1 MKRKILLMAVLY
13 TGLHA
18 SAQETVSMG
27 TGYSNENYYSLSSG
41 DEVSV
46 VRDNWD
52 IAFASNGLGSSSST
66 IRVNGSIG
74 TELYLF
80 SNDTADWATLDTT
93 GFQWS
98 QLINSETDWS
108 TGAFQNQTP
117 ASGLDLGWG
126 TYNTITHIVSGDRI
140 FLLKLANGVYK
151 KLIIDQLTG
160 GQFTFHYA
168 DLDGSNLVET
178 SVSKSNYDGKNFGYY
193 SLQNNASLDREPLA
207 DSWDLLF
214 TKYVVDLGGGYL
226 YGVTGVLANAGI
238 EVAQANNVN
247 NVLTESWQGHTF
259 EDNIGTIGWDWKSF
273 NMTTFAYEMEDSL
286 VYFIEDETGN
296 IYKVIFEGFGGSAT
310 GDFIFTKELVNAVGL
325 SEFKS
330 QILNVYPNPASG
342 IINVIFSSNDNE
354 IGLSIVDL
362 SGRTVASREL
372 NVNAG
377 MAQESIDISHLNS
390 GVYLLTLRTSKGIE
404 TQKISIR

>member
-1 MKRKILLMAVLY
+1 MKRTILLMAALY
-13 TGLHA
+13 AGLHA

-27 TGYSNENYYSLSSG
+27 SGYSNENYYSLSSG
-41 DEVSV
+41 DEISV

-52 IAFASNGLGSSSST
+52 IAFASDGLGSSSST
-66 IRVNGSIG
+66 IRINGSIG

-80 SNDTADWATLDTT
+80 SNDTADWGSLDTT

-117 ASGLDLGWG
+117 ASGFDLGWG
-126 TYNTITHIVSGDRI
+126 TYNSITHIVSGDRI

-160 GQFTFHYA
+160 GEFTFHYA

-178 SVSKSNYDGKNFGYY
+178 SVSKSNYAGKNFGYY
-193 SLQNNASLDREPLA
+193 SLQNNVSLDREPLA
-207 DSWDLLF
+207 NSWDLLF

-238 EVAQANNVN
+238 QVAQANSVN
-247 NVLTESWQGHTF
+247 NVLTESWQGHSF
-259 EDNIGTIGWDWKSF
+259 DDNIGTIGWDWKSF
-273 NMTTFAYEMEDSL
+273 NMTTFAYEIEDSL
-286 VYFIEDETGN
+286 VYFIEDEIGN
-296 IYKVIFEGFGGSAT
+296 IHKVVFTGFGGSST

-325 SEFKS
+325 TEFKNE
-330 QILNVYPNPASG
+330 ILNVYPNPASG

-354 IGLSIVDL
+354 VALSIVDL

>member
-1 MKRKILLMAVLY
+1 MKRTILLMAALY
-13 TGLHA
+13 AGLHA
-18 SAQETVSMG
+18 SAQETISMG
-27 TGYSNENYYSLSSG
+27 SGYSNENYYSLSSG
-41 DEVSV
+41 DEISV

-52 IAFASNGLGSSSST
+52 IAFASDGLGSSSST
-66 IRVNGSIG
+66 IRINGSIG

-80 SNDTADWATLDTT
+80 SNDTADWGSLDTT

-117 ASGLDLGWG
+117 ASGFDLGWG
-126 TYNTITHIVSGDRI
+126 TYNSITHIVSGDRI
-140 FLLKLANGVYK
+140 FLLKLANGAYK

-160 GQFTFHYA
+160 GEFTFHYA

-178 SVSKSNYDGKNFGYY
+178 SVSKSNYAGKNFGYY
-193 SLQNNASLDREPLA
+193 SLQNNVSLDREPLA
-207 DSWDLLF
+207 NSWDLLF

-238 EVAQANNVN
+238 QVAQANSVN
-247 NVLTESWQGHTF
+247 NVLTESWQGHSF
-259 EDNIGTIGWDWKSF
+259 DDNIGTIGWDWKSF
-273 NMTTFAYEMEDSL
+273 NMTTFAYEIEDSL
-286 VYFIEDETGN
+286 VYFIEDEIGN
-296 IYKVIFEGFGGSAT
+296 IHKVVFTGFGGSST
-310 GDFIFTKELVNAVGL
+310 GDFMFTKELVNAVGL
-325 SEFKS
+325 TEFKNE
-330 QILNVYPNPASG
+330 ILNVYPNPASG

-354 IGLSIVDL
+354 VALSIVDL

>member
-1 MKRKILLMAVLY
+1 MKRKILLMAALY

-52 IAFASNGLGSSSST
+52 IAFASDGLGSSSST
-66 IRVNGSIG
+66 IRINGSIG

-80 SNDTADWATLDTT
+80 SNDTADWGSLDTT

-117 ASGLDLGWG
+117 ASGFDLGWG
-126 TYNTITHIVSGDRI
+126 TYNSITHIVSGDRI

-160 GQFTFHYA
+160 GEFTFHYA

-178 SVSKSNYDGKNFGYY
+178 SVSKSNYAGKNFGYY
-193 SLQNNASLDREPLA
+193 SLQNNVSLDREPLA
-207 DSWDLLF
+207 NSWDLLF

-238 EVAQANNVN
+238 QVAQANSVN
-247 NVLTESWQGHTF
+247 NVLTESWQGHSF
-259 EDNIGTIGWDWKSF
+259 DDNIGTIGWDWKSF
-273 NMTTFAYEMEDSL
+273 NMTTFAYEIEDSL
-286 VYFIEDETGN
+286 VYFIEDEIGN
-296 IYKVIFEGFGGSAT
+296 IHKVVFTGFGGSST

-325 SEFKS
+325 TEFKN

-354 IGLSIVDL
+354 VALSIVDL

-372 NVNAG
+372 NVNTG

-390 GVYLLTLRTSKGIE
+390 GVYLLTLRTSKGIA

>member
-1 MKRKILLMAVLY
+1 MKRTILLMAALY
-13 TGLHA
+13 AGLHA

-27 TGYSNENYYSLSSG
+27 SGYSNENYYSLSSG
-41 DEVSV
+41 DEMSV

-52 IAFASNGLGSSSST
+52 IAFASDGLGSSSST
-66 IRVNGSIG
+66 IRINGSIG

-80 SNDTADWATLDTT
+80 SNDTADWGSLDTT

-117 ASGLDLGWG
+117 ASGFDLGWG
-126 TYNTITHIVSGDRI
+126 TYNSITHIVSGDRI

-160 GQFTFHYA
+160 GEFTFHYA

-178 SVSKSNYDGKNFGYY
+178 SVSKSNYAGKNFGYY
-193 SLQNNASLDREPLA
+193 SLQNNVSLDREPLA
-207 DSWDLLF
+207 NSWDLLF

-238 EVAQANNVN
+238 QVAQANSVN
-247 NVLTESWQGHTF
+247 NVLTESWQGHSF
-259 EDNIGTIGWDWKSF
+259 DDNIGTIGWDWKSF
-273 NMTTFAYEMEDSL
+273 NMTTFAYEIEDSL
-286 VYFIEDETGN
+286 VYFIEDEIGN
-296 IYKVIFEGFGGSAT
+296 IHKVVFTGFGGSST
-310 GDFIFTKELVNAVGL
+310 GDFIFTKEVVNAVGL
-325 SEFKS
+325 TEFKNE
-330 QILNVYPNPASG
+330 ILNVYPNPASG

-354 IGLSIVDL
+354 IALSIVDL

-372 NVNAG
+372 NVNTG

-390 GVYLLTLRTSKGIE
+390 GVYLLTLRTSKGIA

>member
-1 MKRKILLMAVLY
+1 MKRTILLMAALY
-13 TGLHA
+13 AGLHA

-27 TGYSNENYYSLSSG
+27 SGYSNENYYSLSSG
-41 DEVSV
+41 DEISV

-52 IAFASNGLGSSSST
+52 IAFASDGLGSSSST
-66 IRVNGSIG
+66 IRINGSIG

-80 SNDTADWATLDTT
+80 SNDTADWGSLDTT

-117 ASGLDLGWG
+117 ASGFDLGWG
-126 TYNTITHIVSGDRI
+126 TYNSITHIVSGDRI
-140 FLLKLANGVYK
+140 FLLKLANGAYK

-160 GQFTFHYA
+160 GEFTFHYA

-178 SVSKSNYDGKNFGYY
+178 SVSKSNYAGKNFGYY
-193 SLQNNASLDREPLA
+193 SLQNNVSLDREPLA
-207 DSWDLLF
+207 NSWDLLF

-238 EVAQANNVN
+238 QVAQANSVN
-247 NVLTESWQGHTF
+247 NVLTESWQGHSF
-259 EDNIGTIGWDWKSF
+259 DDNIGTIGWDWKSF
-273 NMTTFAYEMEDSL
+273 NMTTFAYEIEDSL
-286 VYFIEDETGN
+286 VYFIEDEIGN
-296 IYKVIFEGFGGSAT
+296 IHKVVFTGFGGSST
-310 GDFIFTKELVNAVGL
+310 GDFMFTKELVNAVGL
-325 SEFKS
+325 TEFKN

-342 IINVIFSSNDNE
+342 IINVIFSSYENE
-354 IGLSIVDL
+354 IALSIVDL

-390 GVYLLTLRTSKGIE
+390 GVYLLTLRTSKGIA

>member
-1 MKRKILLMAVLY
+1 MKRTILLMAALY
-13 TGLHA
+13 AGLHA

-27 TGYSNENYYSLSSG
+27 SGYSNENYYSLSNG
-41 DEVSV
+41 DEMSV

-52 IAFASNGLGSSSST
+52 IAFASDGLGSSSST
-66 IRVNGSIG
+66 IRINGSIG

-80 SNDTADWATLDTT
+80 SNDTADWGSLDTT

-117 ASGLDLGWG
+117 ASGFDLGWG
-126 TYNTITHIVSGDRI
+126 TYNSITHIVSGDRI
-140 FLLKLANGVYK
+140 FLLKLANGAYK

-160 GQFTFHYA
+160 GEFTFHYA

-178 SVSKSNYDGKNFGYY
+178 SVSKSNYAGKNFGYY
-193 SLQNNASLDREPLA
+193 SLQNNVSLDREPLA
-207 DSWDLLF
+207 NSWDLLF

-238 EVAQANNVN
+238 QVAQANSVN
-247 NVLTESWQGHTF
+247 NVLSESWQGHSF
-259 EDNIGTIGWDWKSF
+259 DDNIGTIGWDWKSF
-273 NMTTFAYEMEDSL
+273 NMTTFAYEIEDSL
-286 VYFIEDETGN
+286 VYFIEDEIGN
-296 IYKVIFEGFGGSAT
+296 IHKVVFTGFGGSST
-310 GDFIFTKELVNAVGL
+310 GDFMFTKELVNAVGL
-325 SEFKS
+325 TEFKN

-342 IINVIFSSNDNE
+342 IINVIFSSNENE
-354 IGLSIVDL
+354 IALSIVDL

>member
-1 MKRKILLMAVLY
+1 MKRTILLMAALY

-27 TGYSNENYYSLSSG
+27 SGYSNENYYSLSSG
-41 DEVSV
+41 DEISV

-52 IAFASNGLGSSSST
+52 IAFASDGLGSSSST
-66 IRVNGSIG
+66 IRINGSIG

-80 SNDTADWATLDTT
+80 SNDTADWGSLDTT

-117 ASGLDLGWG
+117 ASGFDLGWG
-126 TYNTITHIVSGDRI
+126 TYNSITHIVSGDRI

-160 GQFTFHYA
+160 GEFTFHYA

-178 SVSKSNYDGKNFGYY
+178 SVSKSNYAGKNFGYY
-193 SLQNNASLDREPLA
+193 SLQNNVSLDREPLA
-207 DSWDLLF
+207 NSWDLLF

-238 EVAQANNVN
+238 QVAQANSVN
-247 NVLTESWQGHTF
+247 NVLTESWQGHSF
-259 EDNIGTIGWDWKSF
+259 DDNIGTIGWDWKSF
-273 NMTTFAYEMEDSL
+273 NMTTFAYEIEDSL
-286 VYFIEDETGN
+286 VYFIEDEIGN
-296 IYKVIFEGFGGSAT
+296 IHKVVFTGFGGSST
-310 GDFIFTKELVNAVGL
+310 GDFIFTKEVVNAVGL
-325 SEFKS
+325 TEFKNE
-330 QILNVYPNPASG
+330 ILNVYPNPASG
-342 IINVIFSSNDNE
+342 IINVIFSSNENE
-354 IGLSIVDL
+354 IALSIVGL

-390 GVYLLTLRTSKGIE
+390 GVYLLTLRTSKGIA

>member
-1 MKRKILLMAVLY
+1 MAVLY

-354 IGLSIVDL
+354 IALSIVDL

>member
-1 MKRKILLMAVLY
+1 MAALFA
-13 TGLHA
+13 GFHA

-27 TGYSNENYYSLSSG
+27 SNYANENYYSLSSG
-41 DEVSV
+41 DENAM

-52 IAFASNGLGSSSST
+52 IAFASDGLGGSSST
-66 IRVNGSIG
+66 IRINGSIG

-80 SNDTADWATLDTT
+80 STDTADWGSLDTT

-98 QLINSETDWS
+98 QIINSETDWS

-117 ASGLDLGWG
+117 ASGFDLGWG
-126 TYNTITHIVSGDRI
+126 TYNSITHIVSGDRI
-140 FLLKLANGVYK
+140 FVLKLANGGYK

-160 GQFTFHYA
+160 GVFTFHYA

-178 SVSKSNYDGKNFGYY
+178 SVSKSNYAGKNFGYY
-193 SLQNNASLDREPLA
+193 SLQNNVSLDREPLA
-207 DSWDLLF
+207 NSWDLLF

-226 YGVTGVLANAGI
+226 YGVTGVLANAGL

-247 NVLTESWQGHTF
+247 NVLTESWQGHSF

-273 NMTTFAYEMEDSL
+273 NMTTFTYEIEDSL
-286 VYFIEDETGN
+286 VYFIEDEIGN
-296 IYKVIFEGFGGSAT
+296 IYKVIFTGFGGSST

-325 SEFKS
+325 TEFKN

-354 IGLSIVDL
+354 VALSIVDL

-372 NVNAG
+372 NVNIG
-377 MAQESIDISHLNS
+377 MAQESIEIDHLNS

-404 TQKISIR
+404 TQKIIIR

>member
-1 MKRKILLMAVLY
+1 MKRTILLMAALY
-13 TGLHA
+13 AGLA
-18 SAQETVSMG
+18 SAQETISMG
-27 TGYSNENYYSLSSG
+27 SGYSNENYYSLSSG
-41 DEVSV
+41 DEMSV

-52 IAFASNGLGSSSST
+52 IAFASDGLGSSSST
-66 IRVNGSIG
+66 IRINGSIG

-80 SNDTADWATLDTT
+80 SNDTADWGSLDTT

-117 ASGLDLGWG
+117 ASGFDLGWG
-126 TYNTITHIVSGDRI
+126 TYNSITHIVSGDRI

-160 GQFTFHYA
+160 GEFTFHYA
-168 DLDGSNLVET
+168 DLDGSNIVET
-178 SVSKSNYDGKNFGYY
+178 SVSKSNYAGKNFGYY
-193 SLQNNASLDREPLA
+193 SLQNNVSLDREPLA
-207 DSWDLLF
+207 NSWDLLF

-238 EVAQANNVN
+238 QVAQANSVN
-247 NVLTESWQGHTF
+247 NVLTESWQGHSF
-259 EDNIGTIGWDWKSF
+259 DDNIGTIGWDWKSF
-273 NMTTFAYEMEDSL
+273 NMTTFAYEIEDSL
-286 VYFIEDETGN
+286 VYFIEDEIGN
-296 IYKVIFEGFGGSAT
+296 IHKVVFTGFGGSST
-310 GDFIFTKELVNAVGL
+310 GDFMFTKELVNAVGL
-325 SEFKS
+325 TEFKN

-354 IGLSIVDL
+354 VALSIVDL

>member
-1 MKRKILLMAVLY
+1 MKRTILLMAALY

-27 TGYSNENYYSLSSG
+27 SGYSNENYYSLSSG
-41 DEVSV
+41 DEISV

-52 IAFASNGLGSSSST
+52 IAFASDGLGSSSST
-66 IRVNGSIG
+66 IRINGSIG

-80 SNDTADWATLDTT
+80 SNDTADWGSLDTT

-117 ASGLDLGWG
+117 ASGFDLGWG
-126 TYNTITHIVSGDRI
+126 TYNSITHIVSGDRI
-140 FLLKLANGVYK
+140 FLLKLANGAYK

-160 GQFTFHYA
+160 GEFTFHYA

-178 SVSKSNYDGKNFGYY
+178 SVSKSNYAGKNFGYY
-193 SLQNNASLDREPLA
+193 SLQNNVSLDREPLA
-207 DSWDLLF
+207 NSWDLLF

-238 EVAQANNVN
+238 QVAQANSVN
-247 NVLTESWQGHTF
+247 NVLTESWQGHSF
-259 EDNIGTIGWDWKSF
+259 DDNIGTIGWDWKSF
-273 NMTTFAYEMEDSL
+273 NMTTFAYEIEDSL
-286 VYFIEDETGN
+286 VYFIEDEIGN
-296 IYKVIFEGFGGSAT
+296 IHKVVFTGFGGSST
-310 GDFIFTKELVNAVGL
+310 GDFMFTKELVNAVGL
-325 SEFKS
+325 TEFKN

-354 IGLSIVDL
+354 VALSIVDL